1 MDCYSG
7 CMNTPP
13 TLSPPRAGR
22 REWLALIVLILAVTL
37 LAIDGTV
44 LYMAVPA
51 LTADLEPTATQI
63 LWIGDI
69 YSFVLAGLLVTM
81 GNLADRIGRK
91 RLLLIGSIAFGAAS
105 LLAAFAP
112 SAGMLI
118 AARALLGVAGAT
130 IMPST
135 LSIIRN
141 LFHDPVQ
148 RTRAI
153 AIWSA
158 GAMAGGAVGPLVGGA
173 LLEFFWWGSVF
184 LINVPVIVLIVVF
197 GIWLLPESRNPN
209 GWRIDL
215 LSAVL
220 SVLAIVPVV
229 YAIKQTVGDG
239 LDWSVLLG
247 MVVGLLS
254 GWLFVRRQ
262 RGLETPLVDIS
273 LFRIPAFSG
282 AVAANALAIFA
293 FFGLLFFF
301 SQYLQLVRGYSPFQA
316 GMAEMPATVASIAV
330 VGVVGFAL
338 SKLGLG
344 RAVAAGLLIGAVGLA
359 ALGLTEGLPSYL
371 GIGISLAVIGLGTG
385 LAMTLSTDAV
395 VAAAPPARAGAASS
409 IAETAYEL
417 GVALGIG
424 VLGSVQTALYRA
436 QLEIPAGTS
445 PETTAAMQDSL
456 ASAAGHLDGS
466 NNALFSVAQEAFTH
480 GMQVTSFIAAALLV
494 LAAVIAVRLIPSDSS
509 NGANRGTH

>member
-1 MDCYSG
+1 MACYG
-7 CMNTPP
+7 VGVNTIP
-13 TLSPPRAGR
+13 TTSQPRAGR
-22 REWLALIVLILAVTL
+22 KEWLALIVLILAVTL

-51 LTADLEPTATQI
+51 LTADLAPSATQI

-91 RLLLIGSIAFGAAS
+91 RLLIIGSSAFGLAS

-112 SAGMLI
+112 SAEMLI
-118 AARALLGVAGAT
+118 AARALLGLAGAT

-141 LFHDPVQ
+141 LFHDPIQ

-184 LINVPVIVLIVVF
+184 LINVPVIILIVVL
-197 GIWLLPESRNPN
+197 GVWLLPESKNPN
-209 GWRIDL
+209 AGKIDL
-215 LSAVL
+215 LSAAL
-220 SVLAIVPVV
+220 SVLAIVPIV
-229 YAIKQTVGDG
+229 YAVKQAVGYG

-247 MVVGLLS
+247 VLVGLFS
-254 GWLFVRRQ
+254 GWMFIRRQ
-262 RGLETPLVDIS
+262 QRLETPLVDIS

-293 FFGLLFFF
+293 FLGLLFFF
-301 SQYLQLVRGYSPFQA
+301 SQYLQLVRGYSPFEA
-316 GMAEMPATVASIAV
+316 GLAEMPATIASIAV

-344 RAVAAGLLIGAVGLA
+344 RAIAAGLFTGALGLA
-359 ALGLTEGLPSYL
+359 ALGLTEGLPTYA

-385 LAMTLSTDAV
+385 LAMTLATDAV
-395 VAAAPPARAGAASS
+395 VAAAPPARAGAAAS

-417 GVALGIG
+417 GIALGIG
-424 VLGSVQTALYRA
+424 VLGSLQTALYRT
-436 QLEIPAGTS
+436 QLEIPSGTS
-445 PETTAAMQDSL
+445 PEATAALEDSL
-456 ASAAGHLDGS
+456 ASAAGQLRGS
-466 NNALFSVAQEAFTH
+466 EDALFSMAQEAFTH
-480 GMQVTSFIAAALLV
+480 GMQVTSFIAAGLLV
-494 LAAVIAVRLIPSDSS
+494 VAAIIAVRLIPSDKK
-509 NGANRGTH
+509 NRESVGTH

>member
-1 MDCYSG
+1 MSAI
-7 CMNTPP
+7 PSISP
-13 TLSPPRAGR
+13 TMAGR
-22 REWLALIVLILAVTL
+22 KEWLALVVLILAVTL

-51 LTADLEPTATQI
+51 LTADLSPSATQI

-91 RLLLIGSIAFGAAS
+91 RLLMIGSIAFGVAS

-112 SAGMLI
+112 SAEVLI
-118 AARALLGVAGAT
+118 AARALLGIAGAT

-184 LINVPVIVLIVVF
+184 LINVPVIVLIVVL
-197 GIWLLPESRNPN
+197 GIWLLPESKNPN
-209 GWRIDL
+209 AGRIDL
-215 LSAVL
+215 VSAVL

-229 YAIKQTVGDG
+229 YAVKQVVGHG
-239 LDWSVLLG
+239 LDWSVLPTLLLG
-247 MVVGLLS
+247 LGA

-262 RGLETPLVDIS
+262 QKLETPLVDIS
-273 LFRIPAFSG
+273 LFRIPAFGG
-282 AVAANALAIFA
+282 AVAANALSIFA

-301 SQYLQLVRGYSPFQA
+301 SQYLQLVRGYSPFWA
-316 GMAEMPATVASIAV
+316 GMAEMPATVASLAV

-344 RAVAAGLLIGAVGLA
+344 RAIAAGLLIGALGLA
-359 ALGLTEGLPSYL
+359 LLGLTEGLPSYA
-371 GIGISLAVIGLGTG
+371 GIGIALAVIGLGTG

-436 QLEIPAGTS
+436 QLEIPSGTS
-445 PETTAAMQDSL
+445 PEAAAALQDSL
-456 ASAAGHLDGS
+456 ASAAGELGKTDD
-466 NNALFSVAQEAFTH
+466 ALLAVAQQAFTH

-494 LAAVIAVRLIPSDSS
+494 VAAVIAWRLIPSTTPLDKRT
-509 NGANRGTH
+509 GEPRETH